1 MRLLSRTIFREIFAS
16 SFLGVVLFTFVLFV
30 QRSSF
35 LFEFLVRNSD
45 SPRQVGYVFL
55 LVLPQVLPFTIPL
68 GVLVGTLLTLSRMST
83 DGEITA
89 MRAAGVPSRR
99 VVPAILSFGILAML
113 LAAAASLWLT
123 PWSIRERYRV
133 QNQLIASQLTADV
146 QPRVF
151 AEQFPNS
158 ILYVSDVV
166 PGTTSHWR
174 RIFLADVTPPEAR
187 APGGIE
193 RGDSPLVTLATDALA
208 VPDVALNRIQL
219 TLQNQS
225 SYTLGK
231 DSNYN
236 ISLSPSGDQV
246 LQARRQNEQAPSRP
260 ASEMDT
266 VPLYRMAYR
275 AQKLDPEKLNKDKL
289 DKTALLDARIELH
302 QRLALPLACVLLAIA
317 GVPLG
322 ITSRRA
328 GKSSAV
334 VLTLAIAML
343 YYIGLISLIKL
354 AQMGTLPPGIALWLP
369 NLVFAAAGVILLLRL
384 ELPGD
389 RDVIGRIVMAV
400 RSLRRGLREQIP
412 ATLER
417 TQTGS
422 RPFRFPLLLQ
432 VLDRHI
438 VLSFLFYF
446 VVSLVS
452 FVMMYHVFT
461 FFDLLSDI
469 IKNHISLGLV
479 GAYHFFLTPRLL
491 YDFTPIAVLVS
502 VLVIFGLLTKH
513 NEVTAFKACG
523 VSVFRLAAPVFLT
536 GLVLSGSLFAF
547 DHYWVPES
555 DRRQDALRAEI
566 KGKPAQTFLRPDRKW
581 IYGLHDRV
589 FYYKYFDQ
597 TELMMVGVNVYEI
610 DPSQFRLQRHIYA
623 ERARWEPSL
632 NRWSFQNG
640 WIREMSG
647 DQVTRIDDFSGGIRV
662 LPEIQETPDYF
673 VKEVKQSKQMNF
685 RELKNYI
692 GELQQGGLDT
702 VPLQVQFYKKFSVPL
717 FAFIMVM
724 VSVPFAFLAGNRG
737 AMAGVGISFAILIT
751 YLSVN
756 QLFEQV
762 GNLGQLPAA
771 VAAWSPD
778 AVFSLFGLY
787 FLTRLKT

>member
-16 SFLGVVLFTFVLFV
+16 SILGVILFTFVLFV

-45 SPRQVGYVFL
+45 SPRQVAYVFA

-99 VVPAILSFGILAML
+99 VVPPILTFGILSML
-113 LAAAASLWLT
+113 VAAAASLWLT

-158 ILYVSDVV
+158 ILYVSDVL
-166 PGTTSHWR
+166 PGTTSRWR
-174 RIFLADVTPPEAR
+174 RIFLADVTPPESR
-187 APGGIE
+187 APGAAE
-193 RGDSPLVTLATDALA
+193 RGDSPLITLATDALA

-219 TLQNQS
+219 SLHNGST
-225 SYTLGK
+225 YTVGK
-231 DSNYN
+231 DQMNYN
-236 ISLSPSGDQV
+236 ITQSPTGDQV
-246 LQARRQNEQAPSRP
+246 LQARRQNEKAPSRP

-266 VPLYRMAYR
+266 IPLYRMAYR
-275 AQKLDPEKLNKDKL
+275 DPSL
-289 DKTALLDARIELH
+289 DKTSMLDARIELH
-302 QRLALPLACVLLAIA
+302 QRLALPLACVLLALT

-334 VLTLAIAML
+334 VLTLGLAMV

-354 AQMGTLPPGIALWLP
+354 AQMGTLPPGVALWIP
-369 NLVFAAAGVILLLRL
+369 NMIFAVAGLILLSRL

-389 RDVIGRIVMAV
+389 LDIIGRILAAA
-400 RSLRRGLREQIP
+400 RHLGRGPREQIP
-412 ATLER
+412 AMFER
-417 TQTGS
+417 VQTNS
-422 RPFRFPLLLQ
+422 RRFRFPLLLQ

-446 VVSLVS
+446 LVSLVT

-469 IKNHISLGLV
+469 IKNHISLGRLV
-479 GAYHFFLTPRLL
+479 AYHFFLTPRLL
-491 YDFTPIAVLVS
+491 YDFTPIAVLVA

-523 VSVFRLAAPVFLT
+523 VSVFRLAAPVFLA

-581 IYGLHDRV
+581 IYGLRDRV

-597 TELMMVGVNVYEI
+597 NELMMVGVNVYEI
-610 DPSQFRLQRHIYA
+610 DPAQFRLQKHIYA

-640 WIREMSG
+640 WTREISG

-662 LPEIQETPDYF
+662 FPEIQETPDYF

-685 RELKNYI
+685 RELKDYI
-692 GELQQGGLDT
+692 AELQQGGLDT

>member
-1 MRLLSRTIFREIFAS
+1 MRLLSRTIFKEIISS
-16 SFLGVVLFTFVLFV
+16 SFLGVILFTFVLFV
-30 QRSSF
+30 QRSGQ
-35 LFEFLVRNSD
+35 LFAFLVRNSG
-45 SPRQVGYVFL
+45 SARQVAYLFA

-99 VVPAILSFGILAML
+99 VVPPIFTFGIFAML
-113 LAAAASLWLT
+113 AAAAASLWLT

-158 ILYVSDVV
+158 ILYVTDVL
-166 PGTTSHWR
+166 PGTTSRWK
-174 RIFLADVTPPEAR
+174 RIFLADVTPPENR
-187 APGGIE
+187 VPGAIE
-193 RGDSPLVTLATDALA
+193 RGDSPMVTLASAALA
-208 VPDVALNRIQL
+208 APDVDQNRIQL
-219 TLQNQS
+219 ALTNGS
-225 SYTLGK
+225 TYSVK
-231 DSNYN
+231 DSEYT
-236 ISLSPSGDQV
+236 ITQSPITDQI
-246 LQARRQNEQAPSRP
+246 LQARRQNEVAPSRP

-266 VPLYRMAYR
+266 VPLYRLAYR
-275 AQKLDPEKLNKDKL
+275 SKNL
-289 DKTALLDARIELH
+289 DKTTMLDARIELH
-302 QRLALPLACVLLAIA
+302 QRLALPLACVLLALA

-322 ITSRRA
+322 ITSRRV

-334 VLTLAIAML
+334 VLTLGLAFL
-343 YYIGLISLIKL
+343 YYMGLISLIKL
-354 AQMGTLPPGIALWLP
+354 AQMGTLPPGIALWIP
-369 NLVFAAAGVILLLRL
+369 NFVFAVAGAILLMRL
-384 ELPGD
+384 ESPGD
-389 RDVIGRIVMAV
+389 RDVIGRLASAA
-400 RSLRRGLREQIP
+400 RALGRKSREQVAVIDRP
-412 ATLER
+412 WA
-417 TQTGS
+417 GS
-422 RPFRFPLLLQ
+422 RRFRFPLLLQ

-438 VLSFLFYF
+438 VVSFLFYF
-446 VVSLVS
+446 LVSLVT
-452 FVMMYHVFT
+452 FVMMFHVFT

-469 IKNHISLGLV
+469 IKNHTSLSLLA
-479 GAYHFFLTPRLL
+479 AYHFFLTPRLL
-491 YDFTPIAVLVS
+491 YDFTPIAVLVA

-523 VSVFRLAAPVFLT
+523 VSVFRLAAPVFMA
-536 GLVLSGSLFAF
+536 GLFLSGSLFAF

-566 KGKPAQTFLRPDRKW
+566 KGKPAQTFLRPDREW

-597 TELMMVGVNVYEI
+597 NELMMVGVNVYEI
-610 DPSQFRLQRHIYA
+610 DPVEFRLSKHIFA

-632 NRWSFQNG
+632 KRWSFQNG
-640 WIREMSG
+640 WTREMKGSTITNF
-647 DQVTRIDDFSGGIRV
+647 DNFAGGIRV
-662 LPEIQETPDYF
+662 FSEIQETPDYF

-685 RELKNYI
+685 HELKDYI

-702 VPLQVQFYKKFSVPL
+702 VALQVQFYKKFSVPL

-737 AMAGVGISFAILIT
+737 AMAGVGISFAILIA
-751 YLSVN
+751 YLSIN

-778 AVFSLFGLY
+778 AVFALFGLY

>member
-1 MRLLSRTIFREIFAS
+1 
-16 SFLGVVLFTFVLFV
+16 
-30 QRSSF
+30 
-35 LFEFLVRNSD
+35 
-45 SPRQVGYVFL
+45 
-55 LVLPQVLPFTIPL
+55 
-68 GVLVGTLLTLSRMST
+68 
-83 DGEITA
+83 
-89 MRAAGVPSRR
+89 
-99 VVPAILSFGILAML
+99 
-113 LAAAASLWLT
+113 
-123 PWSIRERYRV
+123 
-133 QNQLIASQLTADV
+133 
-146 QPRVF
+146 
-151 AEQFPNS
+151 
-158 ILYVSDVV
+158 
-166 PGTTSHWR
+166 
-174 RIFLADVTPPEAR
+174 
-187 APGGIE
+187 
-193 RGDSPLVTLATDALA
+193 
-208 VPDVALNRIQL
+208 VALNRIQL
-219 TLQNQS
+219 SLHNGST
-225 SYTLGK
+225 YTVGK
-231 DSNYN
+231 DSATYN
-236 ISLSPSGDQV
+236 ITQSPTGDQV
-246 LQARRQNEQAPSRP
+246 LQARRQNEKAPSRP

-266 VPLYRMAYR
+266 LPLYRMAYR
-275 AQKLDPEKLNKDKL
+275 DRTL
-289 DKTALLDARIELH
+289 DKTSMLDARIELH
-302 QRLALPLACVLLAIA
+302 QRLALPLACVLLAIT

-334 VLTLAIAML
+334 VLTLGLAMV

-354 AQMGTLPPGIALWLP
+354 AQMGSLPPGIALWIP
-369 NLVFAAAGVILLLRL
+369 NVIFATAGLILLTRL

-389 RDVIGRIVMAV
+389 LDIIGRVLALV
-400 RSLRRGLREQIP
+400 RRLGRGPREQIP
-412 ATLER
+412 AMLER
-417 TQTGS
+417 VQTGS
-422 RPFRFPLLLQ
+422 RRFRFPLLLQ

-446 VVSLVS
+446 LVSLIS

-469 IKNHISLGLV
+469 IKNHADISLV
-479 GAYHFFLTPRLL
+479 VAYHFFLTPRLL
-491 YDFTPIAVLVS
+491 YDFTPIAVLVA

-523 VSVFRLAAPVFLT
+523 VSVFRLAAPVFLA

-581 IYGLHDRV
+581 IYGLRDRV

-610 DPSQFRLQRHIYA
+610 DPAQFRLQRHIFA

-640 WIREMSG
+640 WIREISG
-647 DQVTRIDDFSGGIRV
+647 DQVKRIDDFSGGIRV
-662 LPEIQETPDYF
+662 FPEIQETPDYF

-685 RELKNYI
+685 LELKDYI
-692 GELQQGGLDT
+692 AELQQGGLDT
-702 VPLQVQFYKKFSVPL
+702 IPLQVQFYKKFSVPL

>member
-1 MRLLSRTIFREIFAS
+1 MRLLSRTILKEIISS
-16 SFLGVVLFTFVLFV
+16 SFLGVILFTFVLFV
-30 QRSSF
+30 QRSSD
-35 LFEFLVRNSD
+35 LFAFLVRNSG
-45 SPRQVGYVFL
+45 SARQVAYLFS

-99 VVPAILSFGILAML
+99 VVPPILTFGIFAML
-113 LAAAASLWLT
+113 VAAAASLWLT

-133 QNQLIASQLTADV
+133 QNQLIATQLTADV

-158 ILYVSDVV
+158 ILYVTDVL
-166 PGTTSHWR
+166 PGTTSRWR
-174 RIFLADVTPPEAR
+174 LIFLADVTPPEGR
-187 APGGIE
+187 APGAVE
-193 RGDSPLVTLATDALA
+193 RGDSPLITLASSALA
-208 VPDVALNRIQL
+208 VPDVDQNRIQL
-219 TLQNQS
+219 ALNNWT
-225 SYTLGK
+225 SYIVGK
-231 DSNYN
+231 NDEYN
-236 ISLSPSGDQV
+236 VQQAPTEEEV
-246 LQARRQNEQAPSRP
+246 LQARRQNEVAPSRP

-266 VPLYRMAYR
+266 VPLYRLAYR
-275 AQKLDPEKLNKDKL
+275 NKNL
-289 DKTALLDARIELH
+289 DKTEMLNARIELH
-302 QRLALPLACVLLAIA
+302 QRLALPFACVLLALA

-334 VLTLAIAML
+334 VLTLGLAFL
-343 YYIGLISLIKL
+343 YYMGLISLIKV
-354 AQMGTLPPGIALWLP
+354 AQMGALPPGIALWIP
-369 NLVFAAAGVILLLRL
+369 NFVFAVAGAVLLARL
-384 ELPGD
+384 ESPGD
-389 RDVIGRIVMAV
+389 RDVIGRIAAV
-400 RSLRRGLREQIP
+400 ARTLGRKSREKVAVIDRP
-412 ATLER
+412 LS
-417 TQTGS
+417 GS
-422 RPFRFPLLLQ
+422 RRFRFFLLPQ

-446 VVSLVS
+446 AVSLIT
-452 FVMMYHVFT
+452 FVMMFNVFT

-469 IKNHISLGLV
+469 IKNHVSIDLLA
-479 GAYHFFLTPRLL
+479 AYHFFLTPRLL
-491 YDFTPIAVLVS
+491 YDFTPIAVLVA

-523 VSVFRLAAPVFLT
+523 VSVFRLAAPVFMA
-536 GLVLSGSLFAF
+536 GLVLSGTLFAF
-547 DHYWVPES
+547 DHYWVPEA
-555 DRRQDALRAEI
+555 DRRQNALRAEI
-566 KGKPAQTFLRPDRKW
+566 KGKPAQTFLRPDREW

-597 TELMMVGVNVYEI
+597 NELMMVGVNVYEI
-610 DPSQFRLQRHIYA
+610 DPVEFRLSKHIFA
-623 ERARWEPSL
+623 ERARWEPNL
-632 NRWSFQNG
+632 KRWSFQNG
-640 WIREMSG
+640 WTREMKGSTLTHF
-647 DQVTRIDDFSGGIRV
+647 DNFSGGIRV
-662 LPEIQETPDYF
+662 FPEIQETPDYF

-685 RELKNYI
+685 RELRDYI
-692 GELQQGGLDT
+692 RELQQGGLDT
-702 VPLQVQFYKKFSVPL
+702 VPLQVQYYKKFSVPL

-737 AMAGVGISFAILIT
+737 AMAGVGISFAILIA

>member
-1 MRLLSRTIFREIFAS
+1 MRLLSRTIFREIFS
-16 SFLGVVLFTFVLFV
+16 SSVLGVILFTFVLFL
-30 QRSSF
+30 QRSGP
-35 LFEFLVRNSD
+35 LFEFLVRNTGSA
-45 SPRQVGYVFL
+45 RQVAYLFA

-83 DGEITA
+83 DGEVTA

-99 VVPAILSFGILAML
+99 IVPTIVAFGVLAML
-113 LAAAASLWLT
+113 VAASASLWLT

-133 QNQLIASQLTADV
+133 QNNLIANQLTADV

-158 ILYVSDVV
+158 ILYVGDVL
-166 PGTTSHWR
+166 PGTTSHWK
-174 RIFLADVTPPEAR
+174 RIFLADVTPPEER
-187 APGGIE
+187 KPGTTD
-193 RGDSPLVTLATDALA
+193 RGDSPLVTLATEA
-208 VPDVALNRIQL
+208 VAAPDVPQNRIQL
-219 TLQNQS
+219 ALQNQITYAVDKDLVH
-225 SYTLGK
+225 YT
-231 DSNYN
+231 
-236 ISLSPSGDQV
+236 ITQAPAFDQV
-246 LQARRQNEQAPSRP
+246 LQAKRQNEVAPSRP
-260 ASEMDT
+260 ASEIDT
-266 VPLYRMAYR
+266 IPLYRMAYR
-275 AQKLDPEKLNKDKL
+275 DKTL
-289 DKTALLDARIELH
+289 DKTDSLDARIELH
-302 QRLALPLACVLLAIA
+302 QRLALPLACVLLAMA

-334 VLTLAIAML
+334 VLTLGLAFL
-343 YYIGLISLIKL
+343 YYMGLISLIKL
-354 AQMGTLPPGIALWLP
+354 AQMGTLPPGIALWIP
-369 NLVFAAAGVILLLRL
+369 NFIFAMAGLIMLMRL

-389 RDVIGRIVMAV
+389 RDVIGIVIAAV
-400 RSLRRGLREQIP
+400 RSLGPARRSP
-412 ATLER
+412 AR
-417 TQTGS
+417 FDRVASGS
-422 RPFRFPLLLQ
+422 RRFRFPLLLLQ
-432 VLDRHI
+432 ILDRYI

-446 VVSLVS
+446 FVWLMS

-461 FFDLLSDI
+461 FFELLSDI
-469 IKNHISLGLV
+469 IKNHISLGRLA
-479 GAYHFFLTPRLL
+479 AYHFFLTPRLL
-491 YDFTPIAVLVS
+491 YDFTPIAVLVA
-502 VLVIFGLLTKH
+502 VLVVFGLLTKH

-523 VSVFRLAAPVFLT
+523 VSVFRLAAPVFLA

-555 DRRQDALRAEI
+555 DRRQDAIRAEI

-597 TELMMVGVNVYEI
+597 NELVMSGVNVYEI
-610 DPSQFRLQRHIYA
+610 DPTQFRLSKHIFA

-640 WIREMSG
+640 WTREMNG
-647 DQVTRIDDFSGGIRV
+647 ERLTHLDDFSGGIRV
-662 LPEIQETPDYF
+662 FPEIQETPDYF

-685 RELKNYI
+685 RELKDYI
-692 GELQQGGLDT
+692 EELQQGGLDT
-702 VPLQVQFYKKFSVPL
+702 VALQVQFYKKFSVPL

-778 AVFSLFGLY
+778 AVFTLFGLY
-787 FLTRLKT
+787 FLTRLKS

>member
-16 SFLGVVLFTFVLFV
+16 SFLGVILFTFVLFV

-45 SPRQVGYVFL
+45 SPRQVAYVFV

-99 VVPAILSFGILAML
+99 VVPPILTFAILAML
-113 LAAAASLWLT
+113 VAAAASLWLT

-158 ILYVSDVV
+158 ILYVSDVLA
-166 PGTTSHWR
+166 GTTSRWR
-174 RIFLADVTPPEAR
+174 RIFLADVTPPESR
-187 APGGIE
+187 APGAAE
-193 RGDSPLVTLATDALA
+193 RGDSPLITLATDALA

-219 TLQNQS
+219 SLHNGST
-225 SYTLGK
+225 YTVGK
-231 DSNYN
+231 DSATYN
-236 ISLSPSGDQV
+236 ITQSPTGDQV
-246 LQARRQNEQAPSRP
+246 LQARRQNEKAPSRP

-275 AQKLDPEKLNKDKL
+275 DPSL
-289 DKTALLDARIELH
+289 DKTAMLDTRIELH
-302 QRLALPLACVLLAIA
+302 QRLALPLACVLLALT

-334 VLTLAIAML
+334 VLTLGLAML
-343 YYIGLISLIKL
+343 YYMGLISLIKL
-354 AQMGTLPPGIALWLP
+354 AQMGTLPPGIALWIP
-369 NLVFAAAGVILLLRL
+369 NVLFATAGLILLTRL

-389 RDVIGRIVMAV
+389 LDVIGRILAV
-400 RSLRRGLREQIP
+400 VRRLGRGPREQIP
-412 ATLER
+412 AMLER
-417 TQTGS
+417 VQTGS
-422 RPFRFPLLLQ
+422 RRFRFPLLLQ

-446 VVSLVS
+446 LVSLVT

-469 IKNHISLGLV
+469 IKNHISLGRLV
-479 GAYHFFLTPRLL
+479 AYHFFLTPRLL
-491 YDFTPIAVLVS
+491 YDFTPIAVLVA

-581 IYGLHDRV
+581 IYGLRDRV

-610 DPSQFRLQRHIYA
+610 DPVQFRLQKHIFA

-640 WIREMSG
+640 WIREING

-662 LPEIQETPDYF
+662 FPEIQETPDYF

-685 RELKNYI
+685 RELKDYI

>member
-1 MRLLSRTIFREIFAS
+1 MRLLSRTIFREIIS
-16 SFLGVVLFTFVLFV
+16 SSCLGVILFTFVLFV
-30 QRSSF
+30 LRSGQ
-35 LFEFLVRNSD
+35 LFAVLVRNSGAA
-45 SPRQVGYVFL
+45 RQVAYLFA
-55 LVLPQVLPFTIPL
+55 LVLPQVLPFTSPL

-99 VVPAILSFGILAML
+99 VVPPILTFGIFAML
-113 LAAAASLWLT
+113 VAAAASLWLT

-158 ILYVSDVV
+158 ILYVTDVLS
-166 PGTTSHWR
+166 GTTSRWKW
-174 RIFLADVTPPEAR
+174 IFLADVTPPESR
-187 APGGIE
+187 TPGAIE
-193 RGDSPLVTLATDALA
+193 RGDSPMITLARAA
-208 VPDVALNRIQL
+208 VAAPDVDQIRIQL
-219 TLQNQS
+219 ALTNGS
-225 SYTLGK
+225 TYSVK
-231 DSNYN
+231 DSEYT
-236 ISLSPSGDQV
+236 ITQSPITDQI
-246 LQARRQNEQAPSRP
+246 LQARRQNEVAPSRP

-266 VPLYRMAYR
+266 VPLYRLAYKS
-275 AQKLDPEKLNKDKL
+275 KLL
-289 DKTALLDARIELH
+289 DKTAMLDARIELH
-302 QRLALPLACVLLAIA
+302 QRLALPLACVLLALA

-322 ITSRRA
+322 ITSRRV

-334 VLTLAIAML
+334 VLTLGLAFL
-343 YYIGLISLIKL
+343 YYMGLISLIKL
-354 AQMGTLPPGIALWLP
+354 AQMGTLPPGIALWIP
-369 NLVFAAAGVILLLRL
+369 NFVFAVGGAILLMRL
-384 ELPGD
+384 ESPGD
-389 RDVIGRIVMAV
+389 RDVIGRLAAAARALGRKSRAGVAVMD
-400 RSLRRGLREQIP
+400 RPWS
-412 ATLER
+412 
-417 TQTGS
+417 GS
-422 RPFRFPLLLQ
+422 RPFRVPLLIQ

-438 VLSFLFYF
+438 VVSFLFYF
-446 VVSLVS
+446 AVSLVT
-452 FVMMYHVFT
+452 FVMMFHVFT

-469 IKNHISLGLV
+469 IKNHTSLSLLA
-479 GAYHFFLTPRLL
+479 AYHFFLTPRLL
-491 YDFTPIAVLVS
+491 YDFTPIAVLVA

-523 VSVFRLAAPVFLT
+523 VSVFRLAAPVFMA
-536 GLVLSGSLFAF
+536 GLFLSGSLFAF

-566 KGKPAQTFLRPDRKW
+566 KGKPAQTFLRPDREW
-581 IYGLHDRV
+581 IYGLRDRV

-597 TELMMVGVNVYEI
+597 NELMMVGVNVYEI
-610 DPSQFRLQRHIYA
+610 DPVEFRLSKHIFA
-623 ERARWEPSL
+623 ERARWEPNL
-632 NRWSFQNG
+632 KRWSFQNG
-640 WIREMSG
+640 WIREMKGSTITHF
-647 DQVTRIDDFSGGIRV
+647 DNFAGGIRV
-662 LPEIQETPDYF
+662 FPEIQETPDYF

-685 RELKNYI
+685 RELKDYI

-737 AMAGVGISFAILIT
+737 AMAGVGISFAILIA
-751 YLSVN
+751 YLSIN